1 MERLVKDLGKECKWR
16 QVAKWSLMR
25 KSLMAVLKSCCS
37 LWGNWSKQYYLAQIP
52 PSKGCEGLGM
62 WIAFQSVTV
71 DGKQQKAGEALHLS
85 KGWAP
90 WPEIFTEKWKWS
102 TFLYSS
108 LTLNIYKYIYLYILH
123 IHIYAYFILY
133 IHIYTYFIYYIYTP
147 SPLLTTSKL
156 AHGTVSICC
165 AYFLLGCKDSVLI
178 SFPSQKNW
186 QGTQTQKTE
195 LKGCCASPKPIIK
208 HRFDSIIHVLW
219 WTTHK

>member
-25 KSLMAVLKSCCS
+25 KSSMAVFKSCCS
-37 LWGNWSKQYYLAQIP
+37 LWGNWSKQYYLTRIP

-85 KGWAP
+85 KGWAH

-108 LTLNIYKYIYLYILH
+108 LTLNIYFLYITYTH
-123 IHIYAYFILY
+123 ICILY
-133 IHIYTYFIYYIYTP
+133 IHIHRYYIYYIYTHNIHLYILP
-147 SPLLTTSKL
+147 SPLLTTS
-156 AHGTVSICC
+156 
-165 AYFLLGCKDSVLI
+165 
-178 SFPSQKNW
+178 
-186 QGTQTQKTE
+186 
-195 LKGCCASPKPIIK
+195 
-208 HRFDSIIHVLW
+208 
-219 WTTHK
+219 